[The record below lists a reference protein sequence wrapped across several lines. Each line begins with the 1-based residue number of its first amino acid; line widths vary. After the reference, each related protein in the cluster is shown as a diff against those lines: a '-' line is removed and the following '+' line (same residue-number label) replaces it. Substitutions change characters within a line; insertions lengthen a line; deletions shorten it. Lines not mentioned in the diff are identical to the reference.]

1 MRLSHFVI
9 LSPQKSTHRMGDT
22 YVGIISELNVAV
34 RILLPRHT
42 WLWDVKLNFR
52 VLTFLRLSVLFSLW
66 SVYNLPLIKVKC
78 RIRSFMI
85 DSDLI
90 FEWKSGV
97 YIKIH
102 RGAPSWLSQ
111 KSVRDF

>member
-1 MRLSHFVI
+1 M
-9 LSPQKSTHRMGDT
+9 P
-22 YVGIISELNVAV
+22 YVV
-34 RILLPRHT
+34 
-42 WLWDVKLNFR
+42 WDVKLNFR
-52 VLTFLRLSVLFSLW
+52 ILTFLHVFVLFSLW
-66 SVYNLPLIKVKC
+66 SVYNLPLIKVEG

-97 YIKIH
+97 LKIH
-102 RGAPSWLSQ
+102 RGAPGWLGR